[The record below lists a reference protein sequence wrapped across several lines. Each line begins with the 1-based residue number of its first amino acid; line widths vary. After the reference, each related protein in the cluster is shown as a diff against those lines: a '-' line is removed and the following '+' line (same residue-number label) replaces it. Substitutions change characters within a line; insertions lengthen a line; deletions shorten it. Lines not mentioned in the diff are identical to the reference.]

1 MGAGGRRFESYRP
14 DHFIGEIMSNMMAEQ
29 LVRAALARFE
39 ADRQEA
45 IAVIELYLNN
55 PAGVAEHPSIVN
67 EITTAIGNLADAEEA
82 IGAIERNFL
91 SRPETD
97 EDE

>member
-1 MGAGGRRFESYRP
+1 
-14 DHFIGEIMSNMMAEQ
+14 MSNMMAEQ
-29 LVRAALARFE
+29 LVRATLARFE

-55 PAGVAEHPSIVN
+55 PMGVAEHPSVVG
-67 EITTAIGNLADAEEA
+67 EIAAAIGNLADAEEA

-91 SRPETD
+91 SSTEGD

>member
-1 MGAGGRRFESYRP
+1 
-14 DHFIGEIMSNMMAEQ
+14 MSNMMAEQ
-29 LVRAALARFE
+29 LVRATLARFE

-45 IAVIELYLNN
+45 IAVIELYLNS
-55 PAGVAEHPSIVN
+55 PIGVAEHPNIVG
-67 EITTAIGNLADAEEA
+67 EIATAIGNLADAEEA

-91 SRPETD
+91 SRAEDDVIFTPRAEND

>member
-1 MGAGGRRFESYRP
+1 MKN
-14 DHFIGEIMSNMMAEQ
+14 NMMAEQ
-29 LVRAALARFE
+29 LIRAALARFE
-39 ADRQEA
+39 ADRQES

-67 EITTAIGNLADAEEA
+67 EITTAITRLSDSEEA
-82 IGAIERNFL
+82 ISAIERNFL
-91 SRPETD
+91 STTEPQ

>member
-1 MGAGGRRFESYRP
+1 
-14 DHFIGEIMSNMMAEQ
+14 MSNMMAEQ
-29 LVRAALARFE
+29 LVRATLARFE

-55 PAGVAEHPSIVN
+55 PTGVAEHPSVVN
-67 EITTAIGNLADAEEA
+67 EIATAILKLADAEEA
-82 IGAIERNFL
+82 ISAIERNFL
-91 SRPETD
+91 SRSEVG

>member
-1 MGAGGRRFESYRP
+1 MKN
-14 DHFIGEIMSNMMAEQ
+14 NMMAEQ
-29 LVRAALARFE
+29 LIRAALARFE
-39 ADRQEA
+39 ADRQES

-67 EITTAIGNLADAEEA
+67 EIATAITRLSDSEEA
-82 IGAIERNFL
+82 ISAIERNFL
-91 SRPETD
+91 STTGPQ

>member
-1 MGAGGRRFESYRP
+1 
-14 DHFIGEIMSNMMAEQ
+14 MSNMMAEQ
-29 LVRAALARFE
+29 LVRATLARFE

-55 PAGVAEHPSIVN
+55 PAGVAEHPSVVS
-67 EITTAIGNLADAEEA
+67 EIATAIRKLADAEEA
-82 IGAIERNFL
+82 IVAIERNFL

>member
-1 MGAGGRRFESYRP
+1 
-14 DHFIGEIMSNMMAEQ
+14 MAEQ
-29 LVRAALARFE
+29 LIRAALARFE
-39 ADRQEA
+39 ADRQES

-67 EITTAIGNLADAEEA
+67 EIATAITRLSDSEEA
-82 IGAIERNFL
+82 ISAIERNFL
-91 SRPETD
+91 ATTGLQ

>member
-1 MGAGGRRFESYRP
+1 
-14 DHFIGEIMSNMMAEQ
+14 MAEQ
-29 LVRAALARFE
+29 LIRAALARFE
-39 ADRQEA
+39 ADRQES

-67 EITTAIGNLADAEEA
+67 EIATAITRLSDSEEA
-82 IGAIERNFL
+82 ISAIERNFL
-91 SRPETD
+91 STSGPE

>member
-1 MGAGGRRFESYRP
+1 
-14 DHFIGEIMSNMMAEQ
+14 MSNMMAEQ
-29 LVRAALARFE
+29 LVRATLARFE

-55 PAGVAEHPSIVN
+55 PTGVAEHPSVVN
-67 EITTAIGNLADAEEA
+67 EIATAIANLADAEEA

-91 SRPETD
+91 SRTED

>member
-1 MGAGGRRFESYRP
+1 
-14 DHFIGEIMSNMMAEQ
+14 MSNMMAEQ
-29 LVRAALARFE
+29 LVRATLARFE

-45 IAVIELYLNN
+45 IAVIELYLNS
-55 PAGVAEHPSIVN
+55 PIGVAEHPNVVGEIV
-67 EITTAIGNLADAEEA
+67 TAIGNLADAEEA

-91 SRPETD
+91 SRTEND

>member
-1 MGAGGRRFESYRP
+1 
-14 DHFIGEIMSNMMAEQ
+14 MSNMMAEQ
-29 LVRAALARFE
+29 LVRATLARFE

-45 IAVIELYLNN
+45 IAVIELYLNS
-55 PAGVAEHPSIVN
+55 PMGVAEHPNIVG
-67 EITTAIGNLADAEEA
+67 EIATAIGNLADAEEA

-91 SRPETD
+91 SRAEDDVIFTPGAESN

>member
-1 MGAGGRRFESYRP
+1 
-14 DHFIGEIMSNMMAEQ
+14 MSNMMAEQ
-29 LVRAALARFE
+29 LVRATLARFE

-45 IAVIELYLNN
+45 IAVIELYLNS
-55 PAGVAEHPSIVN
+55 PIGVAEHPNVVG
-67 EITTAIGNLADAEEA
+67 EIATAIGNLADAEEA

-91 SRPETD
+91 SRAEDD

>member
-1 MGAGGRRFESYRP
+1 
-14 DHFIGEIMSNMMAEQ
+14 MSSNRMAEQ
-29 LVRAALARFE
+29 LVRATLARFE

-45 IAVIELYLNN
+45 IAIIELYLNN
-55 PAGVAEHPSIVN
+55 PAGVAEHPTIVN
-67 EITTAIGNLADAEEA
+67 EIVTAIHNLADAEEG
-82 IGAIERNFL
+82 ISAIERNFL

>member
-1 MGAGGRRFESYRP
+1 
-14 DHFIGEIMSNMMAEQ
+14 MSNMMAEQ
-29 LVRAALARFE
+29 LVRATLARFE

-55 PAGVAEHPSIVN
+55 PTGVAEHPSVVN
-67 EITTAIGNLADAEEA
+67 EIVTAIGNLADAEEA

-91 SRPETD
+91 SRTED

>member
-1 MGAGGRRFESYRP
+1 
-14 DHFIGEIMSNMMAEQ
+14 MAEQ
-29 LVRAALARFE
+29 LVRATLARFE
-39 ADRQEA
+39 ADRQES

-55 PAGVAEHPSIVN
+55 PMGVAEHPSVVK
-67 EITTAIGNLADAEEA
+67 EIATAIGNLADAEEA

-91 SRPETD
+91 SRAEDDVIFTPRAEND